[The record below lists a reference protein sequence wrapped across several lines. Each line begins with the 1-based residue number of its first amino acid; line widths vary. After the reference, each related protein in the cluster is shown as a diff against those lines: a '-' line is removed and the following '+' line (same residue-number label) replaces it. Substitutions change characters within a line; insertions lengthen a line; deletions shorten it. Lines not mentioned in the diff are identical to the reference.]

1 MNKKIKII
9 SMCAT
14 VVALSGICVLALS
27 SSTNISSSDESSMA
41 EIYILNS
48 GSELKHIPEEDK
60 EKQETTIEAICDE
73 EQDRLDQLALEKKYA
88 EVEKE
93 EERLNQFDLEAYP
106 ILAKYYDSGYNRDS
120 IIKDR
125 NTEYAYLKKMVTLLK
140 ENKVTDNEK
149 TVLMNYV
156 GRRIWWLYDQD
167 EETLN
172 LKKEMKEVIGD
183 YTTSYPKKP

>member
-1 MNKKIKII
+1 
-9 SMCAT
+9 
-14 VVALSGICVLALS
+14 
-27 SSTNISSSDESSMA
+27 
-41 EIYILNS
+41 
-48 GSELKHIPEEDK
+48 
-60 EKQETTIEAICDE
+60 
-73 EQDRLDQLALEKKYA
+73 
-88 EVEKE
+88 
-93 EERLNQFDLEAYP
+93 
-106 ILAKYYDSGYNRDS
+106 
-120 IIKDR
+120 
-125 NTEYAYLKKMVTLLK
+125 MVTLLK